1 VLARILQ
8 KQKKGQKAIKS
19 LLFFM
24 IAGSIE
30 ISNQLISDFIE
41 TVEFVDFLNDL
52 DLVKRINYIT
62 LL

>member
-1 VLARILQ
+1 
-8 KQKKGQKAIKS
+8 
-19 LLFFM
+19 M